1 MIYFTSDWHFGHDK
15 EFLWGPRDCISSA
28 DHDETIMAK
37 HNSIVTD
44 EDDVYVLGDLMLGD
58 YEYGLDKIKQMKG
71 KLHIILGNHDT
82 ARRIELYRELPNVVE
97 VVYSTLIKVGKQH
110 YYLSHYPSF
119 TANYDDKPYHSHIIN
134 LYGHTHQADK
144 FFCMGDPL
152 FDYPNPF
159 MYHVGLDSHNCYPVS
174 IEQIS
179 KDIHEEVNK
188 QYQMK
193 IQREKQMKEYYENGL
208 GYFENHPI
216 GEEIL

>member
-15 EFLWGPRDCISSA
+15 EFLWGPRDCINSA

-71 KLHIILGNHDT
+71 NLHIILGNHDT
-82 ARRIELYRELPNVVE
+82 AKRIELYRELPNVVE
-97 VVYSTLIKVGKQH
+97 VVYSTLIKIGKQH
-110 YYLSHYPSF
+110 YYLSHYPSV
-119 TANYDDKPYHSHIIN
+119 TSNYDDKPYHSHIIN
-134 LYGHTHQADK
+134 LYGHTHQPEN
-144 FFCMGDPL
+144 FFYVGDPL
-152 FDYPNPF
+152 YTYPNPF

-179 KDIHEEVNK
+179 KDIHDMVNEL
-188 QYQMK
+188 YK
-193 IQREKQMKEYYENGL
+193 IKVQQEKEAREFYENGL
-208 GYFENHPI
+208 GYFEQHPI